1 MGFPNRNSVGK
12 RIISENPQKLTLL
25 GSGWEGSYSL
35 EDSLAAGALAAFLIE
50 NNPHPVEVQNDE
62 LMAALALWNKWQDD
76 VEGCLRTASHGKRL
90 IGLGNHDADF
100 KCCSTLDQLD
110 VVPFQV
116 EPGVLIAS

>member
-1 MGFPNRNSVGK
+1 MGFPNRVSVGQ
-12 RIISENPQKLTLL
+12 RIVNEQPQKLTLL

-35 EDSLAAGALAAFLIE
+35 EDSLAAGALAAFIIE
-50 NNPHPVEVQNDE
+50 NNHHSVEVQNDE
-62 LMAALALWNKWQDD
+62 LIAALALWHKWEDD

-100 KCCSTLDQLD
+100 KCCSTLDQLA

-116 EPGVLIAS
+116 QPGVLIAS